1 VRKLEKHVDACIVLF
16 ALALSVLLPTQVV
29 IREANGEGSP
39 VTCVVLTNPSVSAV
53 ASNYTVSVDPAS
65 AKVIPGETATFGV
78 SVMSKD
84 KEPEIISLDVTGLPE
99 GISAVFDPE
108 RGTTNFE
115 SKLTISV
122 DEMICPGVYAPSI
135 VARDTNLQL
144 AEFKLEVAG
153 AGSIREALEDEI
165 AELNIKID
173 ELNTKIDDLESKMK
187 NGQFDISGGYLA
199 IILVAIIGSFLLA
212 AFALF
217 VLLRYSK
224 SKNSPA
230 PTPGPSPPQASASN
244 NGKLQE
250 IIFLLRQLIETSR
263 RLPQIIYEP
272 KQKTRSEG
280 EKVVK
285 KEPVTEEPVSEPK
298 VGDVWYA
305 YCQICGLQTEHGRD
319 YQGEFCARCG
329 NRST

>member
-1 VRKLEKHVDACIVLF
+1 MKKLEKHVDACIALF
-16 ALALSVLLPTQVV
+16 ALALSVLLPTQGLF
-29 IREANGEGSP
+29 RDANGEGSP
-39 VTCVVLTNPSVSAV
+39 VTCVVLTNSPVSAV
-53 ASNYTVSVDPAS
+53 ASNFTVTVDPAS

-84 KEPEIISLDVTGLPE
+84 KEPEAISLDVTGLPE

-108 RGTTNFE
+108 KGTTDFE
-115 SKLTISV
+115 STLTIMV

-144 AEFKLEVAG
+144 AEFRLEVAG

-165 AELNIKID
+165 AELNSKID
-173 ELNTKIDDLESKMK
+173 ELNTKIDDIERKRD
-187 NGQFDISGGYLA
+187 GQFDISGGYLA
-199 IILVAIIGSFLLA
+199 ITLVALIGSFLLA

-217 VLLRYSK
+217 VLLRSSK

-230 PTPGPSPPQASASN
+230 PTPVPVQPQASPSN

-250 IIFLLRQLIETSR
+250 IIFLLRQLLEAPR
-263 RLPQIIYEP
+263 RQPEIIYEP
-272 KQKTRSEG
+272 KQEARSEV

-285 KEPVTEEPVSEPK
+285 KEPVMEPK

-329 NRST
+329 NRSK

>member
-1 VRKLEKHVDACIVLF
+1 MRKLEKHVDTCIALL

-29 IREANGEGSP
+29 IRDANGEGSP
-39 VTCVVLTNPSVSAV
+39 VTCVVLTNPTVSAV
-53 ASNYTVSVDPAS
+53 PSNYTVTVDPAS

-78 SVMSKD
+78 SVMSND
-84 KEPEIISLDVTGLPE
+84 KATEVISLDVTGLPD

-108 RGTTNFE
+108 KGTTDFE
-115 SKLTISV
+115 SKLTIAV

-144 AEFKLEVAG
+144 AEFRLEVAG

-165 AELNIKID
+165 AELNFKID
-173 ELNTKIDDLESKMK
+173 GLNTKIDDLESKIK
-187 NGQFDISGGYLA
+187 NGQFDVSGGYLA

-230 PTPGPSPPQASASN
+230 PTPVPVQPQASASN

-263 RLPQIIYEP
+263 RLPGIIYEP
-272 KQKTRSEG
+272 KQEARSEV
-280 EKVVK
+280 EKAVK
-285 KEPVTEEPVSEPK
+285 KEPVSEPK

>member
-1 VRKLEKHVDACIVLF
+1 MRKLEKHVDTCI
-16 ALALSVLLPTQVV
+16 ALLAIVLSVLLPTQSV
-29 IREANGEGSP
+29 IKDVNGEGSP
-39 VTCVVLTNPSVSAV
+39 VTCVVLTNPTVSAV
-53 ASNYTVSVDPAS
+53 ASNYTVSVDPAN
-65 AKVIPGETATFGV
+65 AKVIPGDTATFDV
-78 SVMSKD
+78 SVISKD
-84 KEPEIISLDVTGLPE
+84 KKPEAISLDVTGLPD
-99 GISAVFDPE
+99 GISAIFDPAK
-108 RGTTNFE
+108 GTTDFE
-115 SKLTISV
+115 STLTINV

-144 AEFKLEVAG
+144 AEFRLEVAG

-165 AELNIKID
+165 AELNAKID
-173 ELNTKIDDLESKMK
+173 ELNTKIDEFERKRDGL
-187 NGQFDISGGYLA
+187 FDISGGYLA

-230 PTPGPSPPQASASN
+230 PTAMPTTSQAPANN

-250 IIFLLRQLIETSR
+250 IVFLLRQLIETSR

-272 KQKTRSEG
+272 KPETRGEVEKTT
-280 EKVVK
+280 K
-285 KEPVTEEPVSEPK
+285 KEPAMEAK

-305 YCQICGLQTEHGRD
+305 HCQICGLQTEHGRD

>member
-1 VRKLEKHVDACIVLF
+1 MDACIALF
-16 ALALSVLLPTQVV
+16 AIVLSVLLPTQGV
-29 IREANGEGSP
+29 IRDANGEGSP
-39 VTCVVLTNPSVSAV
+39 VTCVVLTNPPVSAV
-53 ASNYTVSVDPAS
+53 ASNYTVTVDPAS
-65 AKVIPGETATFGV
+65 AKVIPGDTAIFDV
-78 SVMSKD
+78 SVISKD
-84 KEPEIISLDVTGLPE
+84 KEPEAISLDVTGLPE
-99 GISAVFDPE
+99 GISAIFDPAK
-108 RGTTNFE
+108 GTTDFE
-115 SKLTISV
+115 STLTITV

-144 AEFKLEVAG
+144 AEFRLEVAG
-153 AGSIREALEDEI
+153 AGSIRQALEDEI
-165 AELNIKID
+165 AELNAKID
-173 ELNTKIDDLESKMK
+173 ELNTKIDDFERKRD
-187 NGQFDISGGYLA
+187 GQFDISGGYLA

-230 PTPGPSPPQASASN
+230 PTPGPSPPQPSASN

-272 KQKTRSEG
+272 KQETRSEG

-285 KEPVTEEPVSEPK
+285 EEPVTEEPVTEPK